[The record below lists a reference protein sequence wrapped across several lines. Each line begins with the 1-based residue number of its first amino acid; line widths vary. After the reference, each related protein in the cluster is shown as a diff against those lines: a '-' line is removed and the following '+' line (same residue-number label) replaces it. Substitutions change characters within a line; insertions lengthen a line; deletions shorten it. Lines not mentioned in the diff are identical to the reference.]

1 MKVSIAAAALIL
13 ALSAIPYSY
22 GQCSGS
28 GFVGSNEYCCDA
40 KPFCCDASSSGCPL
54 KGCTANNIVEECG
67 SINFDVNCEYEEP
80 VQCDPD
86 VCAGLTGDGD
96 ESNCPKKCKEG
107 TNTDC
112 NKELEDLCEVDKP
125 TCPDGDF
132 NPSTC
137 ECGCDQCDPGICDS
151 LTGDGDEA
159 ACNFVCPEEVNNDCT
174 LSPDDLCEVD
184 KPTSCPEGKPFNPE
198 TCACGC
204 EVDLDCLTLDVDN
217 PCPECIDGRCERRS
231 CPSNKAC
238 CKRTRGNDLV
248 CSQGCGKQNICLDN
262 LIDGGPYC
270 ERPALALCSAL
281 CPEGGCPVPG
291 TEDMFYDAFD
301 DCANP

>member
-13 ALSAIPYSY
+13 ALSAIPYSH
-22 GQCSGS
+22 GQCSFGS
-28 GFVGSNEYCCDA
+28 GSVDSSEYCCDED
-40 KPFCCDASSSGCPL
+40 PFCCAKSSSSGCAL
-54 KGCTANNIVEECG
+54 KGCTAENIVRQCDVDGG
-67 SINFDVNCEYEEP
+67 SITFGVECEYEEP
-80 VQCDPD
+80 VQCGENDCD
-86 VCAGLTGDGD
+86 GLVGGSGEDR
-96 ESNCPKKCKEG
+96 NCPKKCKEG
-107 TNTDC
+107 PNTDC
-112 NKELEDLCEVDKP
+112 NKEPGDLCEVDKP
-125 TCPDGDF
+125 DCPVDKEF

-137 ECGCDQCDPGICDS
+137 G
-151 LTGDGDEA
+151 
-159 ACNFVCPEEVNNDCT
+159 
-174 LSPDDLCEVD
+174 
-184 KPTSCPEGKPFNPE
+184 
-198 TCACGC
+198 CGC
-204 EVDLDCLTLDVDN
+204 EVDLDCLIIDEDN
-217 PCPECIDGRCERRS
+217 PCPECINGSCERRS